1 MYFIIN
7 QQPKNDFLCFSGKRV
22 ASRRRNSPT
31 DGQNESNVKV
41 GASKDYILF
50 SPTRIAARIKKAKL
64 QQSLQNQSAS
74 VLTVPSGLD
83 FSALTATLPQ
93 PGKVASFYYIN
104 LLSI

>member
-1 MYFIIN
+1 M
-7 QQPKNDFLCFSGKRV
+7 DFLCFSGKRV

-31 DGQNESNVKV
+31 NSQNESNVKV

-50 SPTRIAARIKKAKL
+50 SPTGIAARIKKAKL

-93 PGKVASFYYIN
+93 PGKVASFYYMY

>member
-1 MYFIIN
+1 M
-7 QQPKNDFLCFSGKRV
+7 

-31 DGQNESNVKV
+31 DSQNESNVKV
-41 GASKDYILF
+41 VSSKDYILF

-93 PGKVASFYYIN
+93 PGKVASFYYILVIHLMFN
-104 LLSI
+104 QIILALLC